1 MQEQAEIKTNFT
13 ALENRIQK
21 MILLHEQ
28 LKNQNLLLLA
38 ENKKLISE
46 LDEQKARTD
55 RMEEGYRNLKEV
67 EKTSTKQN
75 IAQIKRRINDII
87 GEIDKNISLMDVHK

>member
-1 MQEQAEIKTNFT
+1 MQEQAELKTNFT

-28 LKNQNLLLLA
+28 LKNHNQALLA
-38 ENKKLISE
+38 EN
-46 LDEQKARTD
+46 
-55 RMEEGYRNLKEV
+55 
-67 EKTSTKQN
+67 
-75 IAQIKRRINDII
+75 RRILLELEDII

>member
-1 MQEQAEIKTNFT
+1 MQEQAELKTNFT

-28 LKNQNLLLLA
+28 LKNHNQALLA
-38 ENKKLISE
+38 ENRRILLE
-46 LDEQKARTD
+46 LEDQRTKSARL
-55 RMEEGYRNLKEV
+55 EEGYKNLKKKK
-67 EKTSTKQN
+67 KTSTNQN
-75 IAQIKRRINDII
+75 ITQIKRRINDII

>member
-1 MQEQAEIKTNFT
+1 MQEQVDIKTNFT
-13 ALENRIQK
+13 SLENRIQK

-28 LKNQNLLLLA
+28 LKNQNLELLADNRRLLL
-38 ENKKLISE
+38 E
-46 LDEQKARTD
+46 LEDQKAKAGRL
-55 RMEEGYRNLKEV
+55 EEGYRNLKEV
-67 EKTSTKQN
+67 ENTSTKQN

>member
-1 MQEQAEIKTNFT
+1 MQEQAELKTNFT

-28 LKNQNLLLLA
+28 LKNHNQALLA
-38 ENKKLISE
+38 ENRRILLE
-46 LDEQKARTD
+46 LEDQRTKSARL
-55 RMEEGYRNLKEV
+55 EEGYKNLKEV

-75 IAQIKRRINDII
+75 ITQIKRRINDII